1 MEYTFA
7 NRVLSLKPSAIREIF
22 KYAADPAYVALSA
35 GNPAPDA
42 FPAKELEEIS
52 KSLLAENP
60 IAALQYSV
68 TEGYPKLREVL
79 KIYMKEKHSIGTEL
93 DELII
98 TSGAQQVMDLTSKS
112 LLNEGDV
119 VICEAPSFIGS
130 LNSFRSYNARLV
142 GVPVESDGMNIEALE
157 KALAENKNVK
167 FIYTI
172 PNFQNPSGV
181 TMSLEKRKAVYELAK
196 KYGVL
201 ILEDNPYGDLRY
213 EGEDIPAIKSFDT
226 DGIVIYA
233 GSFSKVISPG
243 MRVGWCVAPEQIC
256 KKLVVCKQG
265 SDVHTNIWSQILCC
279 EFMQK
284 YDFEAHLE
292 GLRKLYTKKARFTES
307 LLKEHLAP
315 YGITYNKIEGGL
327 FVWCTLPNGIDMTQF
342 NKKALEKKVCVVP
355 GVAFLTDENEECNS
369 FRINFSTP
377 TDDQLAKGIKALG
390 EVAREM
396 TE

>member
-1 MEYTFA
+1 
-7 NRVLSLKPSAIREIF
+7 
-22 KYAADPAYVALSA
+22 
-35 GNPAPDA
+35 
-42 FPAKELEEIS
+42 
-52 KSLLAENP
+52 
-60 IAALQYSV
+60 
-68 TEGYPKLREVL
+68 
-79 KIYMKEKHSIGTEL
+79 
-93 DELII
+93 
-98 TSGAQQVMDLTSKS
+98 
-112 LLNEGDV
+112 
-119 VICEAPSFIGS
+119 
-130 LNSFRSYNARLV
+130 
-142 GVPVESDGMNIEALE
+142 MNIEALE

-284 YDFEAHLE
+284 YDFEAHLKS
-292 GLRKLYTKKARFTES
+292 LRELYTKKARFTES

-377 TDDQLAKGIKALG
+377 TDSQLAKGIKALG